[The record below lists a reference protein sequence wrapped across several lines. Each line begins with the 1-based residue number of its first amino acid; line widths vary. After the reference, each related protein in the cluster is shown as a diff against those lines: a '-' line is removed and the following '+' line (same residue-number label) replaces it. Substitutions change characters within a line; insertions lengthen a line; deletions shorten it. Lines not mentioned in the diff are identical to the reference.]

1 MASQTS
7 TKKYLAIGGMVAV
20 IGVVG
25 MIALDYPPAGDDAAG
40 TIVPAKRFRAD
51 GGGTTIIG
59 DSTATQAGTSVA
71 NGANAGATLR
81 NAASAAKLRAPANAA
96 QQRRRTAR
104 RTPPRQQRCECC
116 QRRNNAAERRRGQ
129 RRGQAAADAASNAAR
144 TRPPASRRRTTLRT
158 PRNAAESAAGAAT
171 RAERPPTLQV
181 RR

>member
-59 DSTATQAGTSVA
+59 DSAATQTGTNIA
-71 NGANAGATLR
+71 NGANAGQ
-81 NAASAAKLRAPANAA
+81 NAGANNLNAGA
-96 QQRRRTAR
+96 NNGANNAGLNQGANNGANNLNAGANNGANNAGLNAGANNGA
-104 RTPPRQQRCECC
+104 
-116 QRRNNAAERRRGQ
+116 NNAA
-129 RRGQAAADAASNAAR
+129 
-144 TRPPASRRRTTLRT
+144 
-158 PRNAAESAAGAAT
+158 
-171 RAERPPTLQV
+171 
-181 RR
+181 